1 MDALEEP
8 EPRPNVAHPPQV
20 MVAGAVSWWG
30 QTSLIRVS
38 SGLKITKE
46 VYIDT
51 LEEGVLPKVKEL
63 CRGNR
68 WTFVHD
74 GAHAHRAKKDQGMA

>member
-30 QTSLIRVS
+30 KTPLIRVS

-46 VYIDT
+46 VYIDI
-51 LEEGVLPKVKEL
+51 LEEGVLPEVKEL
-63 CRGNR
+63 CRGNP
-68 WTFVHD
+68 
-74 GAHAHRAKKDQGMA
+74 